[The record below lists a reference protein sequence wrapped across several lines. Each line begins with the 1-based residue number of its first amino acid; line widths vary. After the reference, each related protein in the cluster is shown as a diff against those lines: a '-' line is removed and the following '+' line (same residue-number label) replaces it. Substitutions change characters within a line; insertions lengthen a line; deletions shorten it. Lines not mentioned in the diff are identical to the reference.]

1 MKSECQF
8 GGHLALSF
16 LLVWSGPLMMSPL
29 ILFPRDRTPQCCPD
43 TSPPPPPQ
51 DGPPSDA
58 RTLTSITDRR
68 GGVYTGNCPGLVSSV
83 VLAHCWA
90 VCRWNFRRVHHR
102 SIREEKGCLVL
113 YGDAQWQYVVHRH
126 CSHMVRLLKTLRGW
140 RSTCIAFVCKTTTK
154 GSTWVKN
161 KLAVV

>member
-1 MKSECQF
+1 MSIWWTSRPLLSSGLVRAPDDESSNSLSSWSDPSMLPR
-8 GGHLALSF
+8 HL
-16 LLVWSGPLMMSPL
+16 
-29 ILFPRDRTPQCCPD
+29 
-43 TSPPPPPQ
+43 PPPPQ